1 MVEMDE
7 FERRH
12 WNLCQ
17 AAVWIEFREKELV
30 RQFAAP
36 EGEMPDAEA
45 YRALHFYPRSWP
57 PERILH
63 AKVNELHRCLQSNS
77 LRALGYHIDDKDL
90 LQEVPP
96 SHWEDIDL
104 RPPLALDARDRSREL
119 WSLVRIKRADILRL
133 WPFPS
138 ETRDQSWY
146 DWADIRRIHDEVRAE
161 RNDLSEN
168 QMVLEIQARL
178 QRRSKGSVPGRTS
191 LQNRIKAWR
200 SSAR

>member
-1 MVEMDE
+1 MDE

-17 AAVWIEFREKELV
+17 AAVWIEFREKDLV
-30 RQFAAP
+30 RQYAAP
-36 EGEMPDAEA
+36 EGQLPDAEA
-45 YRALHFYPRSWP
+45 YRALHFYPSMWP
-57 PERILH
+57 NERARHSKL
-63 AKVNELHRCLQSNS
+63 NELHDRLKLHS
-77 LRALGYHIDDKDL
+77 LTALGYHISDPDL
-90 LQEVPP
+90 LQAVPP
-96 SHWEDIDL
+96 ADWEDIDL
-104 RPPLALDARDRSREL
+104 RPPQALDARDRSREL
-119 WSLVRIKRADILRL
+119 WSLVRVKRADILRL

-146 DWADIRRIHDEVRAE
+146 DWDYIRRIHDEVRAE

-200 SSAR
+200 SSAS